1 MFGFPCQSD
10 SATTSVQ
17 ADSGQIVSL
26 RRLQQIGISSGLGAW
41 KTILVLLYTAWLI
54 GGLSQTHHLP
64 TGKPS
69 HPHSDDSL
77 CAKVTEFGH
86 DEVEA
91 EIVYLATAPDPV
103 TPYMQVTSEHVV
115 CYLSLYCAD
124 QPCNSHLHRGPP
136 VA

>member
-1 MFGFPCQSD
+1 M
-10 SATTSVQ
+10 
-17 ADSGQIVSL
+17 SL
-26 RRLQQIGISSGLGAW
+26 RRLEQIGKSSGLGAW
-41 KTILVLLYTAWLI
+41 KAILVLLYTAWLI

-77 CAKVTEFGH
+77 CAEISEFGH

-91 EIVYLATAPDPV
+91 EIVYLATVPDRV
-103 TPYMQVTSEHVV
+103 TPYMQVISEHVV
-115 CYLSLYCAD
+115 SCPFLYSAD
-124 QPCNSHLHRGPP
+124 QPCNSHLLRGPP